1 MRCNLIAGMPCL
13 RRGAQICLNA
23 RKRLALQTL
32 RRRDRRCRRSRLKQ
46 RMVKH
51 ILTEAVALHAF
62 SPAAEHIKRLPE
74 PLIRERLDQIIHR
87 AQSHGIVNRFCVIRR
102 CDHDD
107 IRVHAFR
114 TKLQQQLG
122 AAHLRHVNV

>member
-1 MRCNLIAGMPCL
+1 
-13 RRGAQICLNA
+13 
-23 RKRLALQTL
+23 
-32 RRRDRRCRRSRLKQ
+32 
-46 RMVKH
+46 MVKH

-107 IRVHAFR
+107 IRVHTFR
-114 TKLQQQLG
+114 TKLQQQLSASLLLSVCG
-122 AAHLRHVNV
+122 FRNRNDERAANSRLGLDTNRPVERVHGLLDE